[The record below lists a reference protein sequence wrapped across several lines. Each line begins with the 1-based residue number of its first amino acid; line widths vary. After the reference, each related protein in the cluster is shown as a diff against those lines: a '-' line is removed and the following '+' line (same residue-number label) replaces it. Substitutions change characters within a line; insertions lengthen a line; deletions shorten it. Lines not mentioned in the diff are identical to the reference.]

1 MRISDAER
9 AEVADRLSK
18 HYGDGRLDQAEFNAR
33 LDRAM
38 SAKTQ
43 QDLGGLFADLPD
55 DEASAAATPQPR
67 VRPARNG
74 PPDRNGPPGRPGRA
88 EQPGHPDLLG
98 HSLQRIL
105 FLVLVIAITAVG
117 AQVLIR
123 SYLSWFLIGLLA
135 VLWFR
140 HGPWQHRR
148 P

>member
-1 MRISDAER
+1 MLISDAER
-9 AEVADRLSK
+9 AEVADRLSR

-55 DEASAAATPQPR
+55 GEASAAATPQR
-67 VRPARNG
+67 RGWNG
-74 PPDRNGPPGRPGRA
+74 NSDPSGGADR
-88 EQPGHPDLLG
+88 EGHPDPIG
-98 HSLQRIL
+98 HSLQRLL

-117 AQVLIR
+117 AQMLIR

-135 VLWFR
+135 ILWFR
-140 HGPWQHRR
+140 YGPWQHRR